1 MECPVCEKEMDSWA
15 CGCGYDGSRDY
26 EKFPTFGQIPEGI
39 VSVSGQRDRRNNLV
53 RCEGCGG
60 HTFVINKKMGSLAC
74 SGCGRALSAEELR
87 PLADALGM
95 QKTARK
101 PEPKPEMKPA
111 APKQTAPAQSEKLVM
126 PGDLLNV
133 LGKIRQKQAAEPKA
147 DPRRIVAVSAGYN
160 HTAVLYA
167 DGTAAAVGSN
177 KYGECNLS
185 FWNNL
190 VAVAAGFGITTG
202 LKKDGTVVQ
211 AGGTAGRNAVSQWRD
226 IVAVSEG
233 VWHTVGLKKDGTVV
247 AAGSTTKGR
256 CDVSGWR
263 DIVAI
268 SAGEDFTMGLDKYG
282 KVVMAGKGKATK
294 LPIGGWNNRQRIA
307 AGYEHSVSMT
317 RDGSV
322 NIVGSGG
329 IESHLGKDIVQLDA
343 GLDFTLVRKKDG
355 TAAAAGVNY
364 DGRCSVGDWHDLEQI
379 AAGRRHSV
387 GLKKDGTLV
396 ATGSNDKGQ
405 CDVHKL
411 IRR

>member
-1 MECPVCEKEMDSWA
+1 MKCPVCEKEMNSLVCA
-15 CGCGYDGSRDY
+15 CGYDASRDY
-26 EKFPTFGQIPEGI
+26 EKYPTFAPGLKGLT
-39 VSVSGQRDRRNNLV
+39 SVTGLRDRRNNLV

-60 HTFVINKKMGSLAC
+60 HTFVLNKKTGSLAC
-74 SGCGRALSAEELR
+74 ADCGRALSAEELR
-87 PLADALGM
+87 PLAEALGM

-111 APKQTAPAQSEKLVM
+111 ASKQPAPAQSGKLVM
-126 PGDLLNV
+126 PGELLNV
-133 LGKIRQKQAAEPKA
+133 LGKIQQKQAAEPKA
-147 DPRRIVAVSAGYN
+147 DPKRIVAVSAGYN

-185 FWNNL
+185 SWNNL

-211 AGGTAGRNAVSQWRD
+211 AGGTVGRSAVSQWRD

-247 AAGSTTKGR
+247 AAGSTIKCR
-256 CDVSGWR
+256 CAVSGWR

-282 KVVMAGKGKATK
+282 KVVMAGEGKATK
-294 LPIGGWNNRQRIA
+294 LPVGGWNNRQRIA

-364 DGRCSVGDWHDLEQI
+364 DGRCNVGRWNNLEQI

-396 ATGSNDKGQ
+396 AAGSNDKGQ
-405 CDVHKL
+405 CDVQKL

>member
-1 MECPVCEKEMDSWA
+1 MKCPVCEKEMNSLVCA
-15 CGCGYDGSRDY
+15 CGYDASRDY
-26 EKFPTFGQIPEGI
+26 EKYPTFAPGLKGLT
-39 VSVSGQRDRRNNLV
+39 SVTGLRDRRNNLV

-60 HTFVINKKMGSLAC
+60 HTFVLNKKTGSLAC
-74 SGCGRALSAEELR
+74 ADCGRALSAEELR
-87 PLADALGM
+87 PLAEALGM

-111 APKQTAPAQSEKLVM
+111 APKQAAPAQSGKLVM
-126 PGDLLNV
+126 PGELLNV
-133 LGKIRQKQAAEPKA
+133 LGKIQQKQAAEPKA
-147 DPRRIVAVSAGYN
+147 DPKRIVAVSAGYN

-185 FWNNL
+185 SWNNL

-202 LKKDGTVVQ
+202 LKKDGTVV
-211 AGGTAGRNAVSQWRD
+211 
-226 IVAVSEG
+226 
-233 VWHTVGLKKDGTVV
+233 
-247 AAGSTTKGR
+247 AAGSTIKCR
-256 CDVSGWR
+256 CAVSGWR

-282 KVVMAGKGKATK
+282 KVVMAGEGKATK
-294 LPIGGWNNRQRIA
+294 LPVGGWNNRQRIA

-364 DGRCSVGDWHDLEQI
+364 DGRCNVGRWNNLEQI

-396 ATGSNDKGQ
+396 AAGSNDKGQ
-405 CDVHKL
+405 CDVQKL